1 MIKGQ
6 LLQNMTY
13 NYSKLIR
20 KKLRELAGLAHERE
34 LSMAMETLD
43 KHFAQWRRQ
52 EIDCFELN
60 DRIHRFHQN
69 TSSEA
74 MENLFFHGRR
84 FPCLQSGEAGFFV
97 QGRCSGESCRGHI
110 FGQACI

>member
-1 MIKGQ
+1 
-6 LLQNMTY
+6 MTHQY
-13 NYSKLIR
+13 AKSIR

-69 TSSEA
+69 TSSELWKTYSS
-74 MENLFFHGRR
+74 MEDDFLVCRAVKLGFLSREEV
-84 FPCLQSGEAGFFV
+84 PEKVAEAILLDRPVF
-97 QGRCSGESCRGHI
+97 E
-110 FGQACI
+110 